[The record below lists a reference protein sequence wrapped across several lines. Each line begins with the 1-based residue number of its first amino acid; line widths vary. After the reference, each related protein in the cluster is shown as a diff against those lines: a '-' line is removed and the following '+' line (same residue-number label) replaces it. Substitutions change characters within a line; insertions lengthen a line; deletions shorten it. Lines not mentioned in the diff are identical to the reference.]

1 MPRTKRAPGAA
12 DKLREI
18 FTAKE
23 RALLWN
29 VISNAAAEFHSDAG
43 KGGHEPRIRA
53 QFREQA
59 ESADELAE
67 LFEATL

>member
-1 MPRTKRAPGAA
+1 MPKTKRAPGAA

-29 VISNAAAEFHSDAG
+29 
-43 KGGHEPRIRA
+43 
-53 QFREQA
+53 
-59 ESADELAE
+59 ADELAE
-67 LFEATL
+67 LFEVTL